1 VADGC
6 MPDKSLSVFA
16 GKLAGK
22 RHGKLFPKFVRRGG
36 LIAVNDIGKSK
47 NGIVALW
54 RCWEVPKVPN
64 SCREGEVCA
73 KWIVLSGSRAT
84 IRSAKS
90 AAIFGDA
97 FPNA

>member
-47 NGIVALW
+47 NGIVASGDVG
-54 RCWEVPKVPN
+54 RFPKYRTPA
-64 SCREGEVCA
+64 A
-73 KWIVLSGSRAT
+73 KARFALNG
-84 IRSAKS
+84 
-90 AAIFGDA
+90 
-97 FPNA
+97 